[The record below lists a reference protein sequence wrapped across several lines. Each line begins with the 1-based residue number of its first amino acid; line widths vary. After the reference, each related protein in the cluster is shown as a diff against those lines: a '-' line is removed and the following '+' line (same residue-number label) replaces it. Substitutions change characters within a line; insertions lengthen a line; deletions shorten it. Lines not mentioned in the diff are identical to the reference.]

1 MAIKI
6 LICDDEREEVEK
18 IQQMLTLYSE
28 KAMLPFDVESCS
40 TPKEIKEKFQ
50 NSEQFD
56 IIFLDIYIDRL
67 NGIDLARGV
76 RHDNIESKIVFISTS
91 NLHAMEAFDVNAFQY
106 LVKPVSYNKFSH
118 MMDSL
123 LKEKLGK
130 QFLSLSAGSTLIK
143 VYLQDFV
150 YAETLRNY
158 QEICFSNGTKE
169 RFKINGTVL
178 FEMLAEQKRFV
189 RVGASYIVNL
199 DYVLRI
205 TIDAVE
211 LNGGYTIHIPRR
223 ALPGLK
229 RQYFDYYCGNV
240 EGEP

>member
-6 LICDDEREEVEK
+6 LICDDEREEVGK

-40 TPKEIKEKFQ
+40 TPKEIKEKIQ

-123 LKEKLGK
+123 L
-130 QFLSLSAGSTLIK
+130 Q
-143 VYLQDFV
+143 
-150 YAETLRNY
+150 
-158 QEICFSNGTKE
+158 
-169 RFKINGTVL
+169 
-178 FEMLAEQKRFV
+178 
-189 RVGASYIVNL
+189 
-199 DYVLRI
+199 
-205 TIDAVE
+205 
-211 LNGGYTIHIPRR
+211 
-223 ALPGLK
+223 
-229 RQYFDYYCGNV
+229 
-240 EGEP
+240 

>member
-1 MAIKI
+1 MAIKV

-18 IQQMLTLYSE
+18 IQQMLMLYGE
-28 KAMLPFDVESCS
+28 KTMLPFAVESCS

-50 NSEQFD
+50 NSAQFD

-67 NGIDLARGV
+67 NGIDLARVV
-76 RHDNIESKIVFISTS
+76 RHENTESKIVFISTS
-91 NLHAMEAFDVNAFQY
+91 NLHALEAFDVNAFQY

-118 MMDSL
+118 MMDIL
-123 LKEKLGK
+123 LKENLGK
-130 QFLSLSAGSTLIK
+130 QFISLYAGSTLIK

-158 QEICFSNGTKE
+158 QEIRFSNGTTE

-205 TIDAVE
+205 TMDTYWRKIQ
-211 LNGGYTIHIPRR
+211 T
-223 ALPGLK
+223 
-229 RQYFDYYCGNV
+229 
-240 EGEP
+240 